1 MQDSESPSVADLLA
15 RARQGDERGR
25 EQLFASCRHYLDV
38 VAGAQVE
45 RWLQSKVDASDLVQ
59 QTLLE
64 AHRDFHRFQG
74 ATTGEW
80 LAWLR
85 KIMSHNAADYV
96 RRYGATAKRQ
106 ARLEVAIGR
115 PDDSQAPAGAP
126 EPAAP
131 GETPSQEFLLRDGEL
146 RLAAAL
152 SNLSA
157 DHRQVIVLRN
167 LQRLPFDEVARRM
180 NRSRPA
186 AQMLWMRAVKKLQEA
201 MVEEETR

>member
-1 MQDSESPSVADLLA
+1 MQDSESASVADLIAL
-15 RARQGDERGR
+15 ARQGDERGR
-25 EQLFASCRHYLDV
+25 EQLFAACRGYLDV

-45 RWLQSKVDASDLVQ
+45 HWLQSKVDASDLVQ

-74 ATTGEW
+74 ATTAEW

-96 RRYGATAKRQ
+96 RRYGTTAKRQ
-106 ARLEVAIGR
+106 ARREVSIGR
-115 PDDSQAPAGAP
+115 PDDSHVPAGAP

-131 GETPSQEFLLRDGEL
+131 GETPSQEFLLRDTEL

-152 SNLSA
+152 GGLSD

-167 LQRLPFDEVARRM
+167 LQRLPFDEVAKRM
-180 NRSRPA
+180 NRTRPA
-186 AQMLWMRAVKKLQEA
+186 AQMLWTRAVKKLQEA
-201 MVEEETR
+201 LADEEPR